1 MTEGFLTA
9 GLWVKLLAHLGL
21 WSLETKSCTPIFV
34 RWMVTSATSRENAQG
49 AGWTQWKRNNE
60 QVAGFIPVLLMVEVD
75 MSENLSFIK
84 LFSGGIFE
92 ILIAGMTCEGC
103 AKRVQKVIEKVPGV
117 T

>member
-1 MTEGFLTA
+1 M
-9 GLWVKLLAHLGL
+9 
-21 WSLETKSCTPIFV
+21 
-34 RWMVTSATSRENAQG
+34 
-49 AGWTQWKRNNE
+49 
-60 QVAGFIPVLLMVEVD
+60 AGFIPVLLMVEVD